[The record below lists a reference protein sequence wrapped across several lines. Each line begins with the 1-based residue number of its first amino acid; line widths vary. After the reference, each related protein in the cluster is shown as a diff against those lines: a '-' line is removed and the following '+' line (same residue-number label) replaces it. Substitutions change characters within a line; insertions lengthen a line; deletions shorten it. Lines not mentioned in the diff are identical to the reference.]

1 MNARAED
8 DSMEDADLGC
18 STNVVKDV
26 SMVCLGV
33 HNMFMIFLVRRGF
46 LV

>member
-33 HNMFMIFLVRRGF
+33 QNMFMIFLVRQGL

>member
-33 HNMFMIFLVRRGF
+33 QNMFMIFLVRRGF

>member
-1 MNARAED
+1 MNAKTED

-26 SMVCLGV
+26 SMVYLCVQNILVYRICLWYS
-33 HNMFMIFLVRRGF
+33 
-46 LV
+46 